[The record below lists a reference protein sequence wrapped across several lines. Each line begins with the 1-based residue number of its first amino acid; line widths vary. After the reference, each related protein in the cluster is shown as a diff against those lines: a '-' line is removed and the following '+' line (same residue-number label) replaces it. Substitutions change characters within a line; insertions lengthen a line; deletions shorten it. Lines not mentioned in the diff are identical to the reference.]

1 MADQKP
7 YRFLNHD
14 SAIALL
20 GDELGKLD
28 FTVSE
33 IVDPDNA
40 HESAIVR
47 LHSSQ
52 HPSDTSVIEFERSW
66 WADGMNYE
74 DSRITFR
81 RNDSLLGEIDVADLL
96 GKRHSIPLSKLIV
109 EQLCRFLS
117 TQNG

>member
-1 MADQKP
+1 MADQKR
-7 YRFLNHD
+7 YRFLNRD
-14 SAIALL
+14 SAMALL

-28 FTVSE
+28 FTVTE
-33 IVDPDNA
+33 VVNPDNA
-40 HESAIVR
+40 YECAIVR
-47 LHSSQ
+47 LNSSQ
-52 HPSDTSVIEFERSW
+52 DPTDSFVIEFERSW
-66 WADGMNYE
+66 WAGGMNYE

-81 RNDSLLGEIDVADLL
+81 RIKSLLGEIDVADLL